1 MFKKLTT
8 EEFIARATKVHGG
21 KFSYDKV
28 VYENKLSRIV
38 VTCPDHGDYEVTATV
53 HMLGRK
59 PRCCTFEAMRGV
71 EKPNKTPERIARETA
86 KNKGEM
92 YYTGT
97 ICAKC
102 KNTKR
107 YACNKSCAECA
118 VESRKKSNAK
128 KDISSR
134 KVLQNRNIYKDNK
147 VIQDW
152 IFNIYQSK
160 RKMQNDFGVTLH
172 VDHIVPLRGKTVSGL
187 HVPWNMRITTAK
199 FNCSKQAKVGTE
211 NGSFKVGNVSIHSSA
226 LPWNL
231 KKETQNVNFV

>member
-1 MFKKLTT
+1 MTKLLTT
-8 EEFIARATKVHGG
+8 KEFIARAAKVHGG

-28 VYENKLSRIV
+28 VYKNKLSRIV
-38 VTCPDHGDYEVTATV
+38 VTCPDHGDYEVTAGV
-53 HMLGRK
+53 HLLGRM
-59 PRCCTFEAMRGV
+59 PRCCRYESMRGI

-86 KNKGEM
+86 KTNGEM
-92 YYTGT
+92 YYTG
-97 ICAKC
+97 ISCAKC

-107 YACNKSCAECA
+107 YVCNKSCAECA

-128 KDISSR
+128 KDITSR
-134 KVLQNRNIYKDNK
+134 KVLQNRNIYKDNQE
-147 VIQDW
+147 IQNW
-152 IFNIYQSK
+152 ISGIYQCK
-160 RKMQNDFGVTLH
+160 RKIQTDFGVTLH

-211 NGSFKVGNVSIHSSA
+211 TGSFKVGNVCVHTSA

-231 KKETQNVNFV
+231 KKETQNVNCV

>member
-1 MFKKLTT
+1 MGKLLTT
-8 EEFIARATKVHGG
+8 EEFIARATRVHGG

-28 VYENKLSRIV
+28 VYKNKLSRIV
-38 VTCPDHGDYEVTATV
+38 VTCPDHGDYEVLATV

-59 PRCCTFEAMRGV
+59 PRCCTYEAMRGV
-71 EKPNKTPERIARETA
+71 KKHKVTPERIARETA
-86 KNKGEM
+86 KSNGEM

-97 ICAKC
+97 MCAKC

-107 YACNKSCAECA
+107 YVCNKSCAECA
-118 VESRKKSNAK
+118 IESRKKSNAK
-128 KDISSR
+128 KDITSR
-134 KVLQNRNIYKDNK
+134 KILRERNIYRDNQE
-147 VIQDW
+147 IQNW
-152 IFNIYQSK
+152 IIQIYESK
-160 RKMQNDFGVTLH
+160 RKMQDDFGVTLH

-211 NGSFKVGNVSIHSSA
+211 KGSFTVGNVSVHSSA

-231 KKETQNVNFV
+231 KKETQNVNLV

>member
-1 MFKKLTT
+1 MGKLLTT

-53 HMLGRK
+53 HMLGRM
-59 PRCCTFEAMRGV
+59 PRCCRYESMRGV

-86 KNKGEM
+86 KSNGEM
-92 YYTGT
+92 YYAGT
-97 ICAKC
+97 MCAKC

-107 YACNKSCAECA
+107 YVCNKSCAECA
-118 VESRKKSNAK
+118 IESRKKSNAK
-128 KDISSR
+128 KDISAR
-134 KVLQNRNIYKDNK
+134 KILRNRNIYKDNQE
-147 VIQDW
+147 IQNW
-152 IFNIYQSK
+152 IFNIYESK
-160 RKMQNDFGVTLH
+160 RKMQIDFGVKLH

-199 FNCSKQAKVGTE
+199 FNCSKQAKIGAE
-211 NGSFKVGNVSIHSSA
+211 EGSKLVGNVAVHSSA

-231 KKETQNVNFV
+231 KKETQNVNLV

>member
-8 EEFIARATKVHGG
+8 EEFIARATKVHSG
-21 KFSYDKV
+21 KFSYNKV
-28 VYENKLSRIV
+28 VYKNKLSKII
-38 VTCPDHGDYEVTATV
+38 VTCPNHGDYEVLATV
-53 HMLGRK
+53 HMLGRN
-59 PRCCTFEAMRGV
+59 PRCCANQLKKGV
-71 EKPNKTPERIARETA
+71 RTRKDTPEYIARKQA
-86 KNKGEM
+86 KNNNQMFFNGS
-92 YYTGT
+92 
-97 ICAKC
+97 ICINC
-102 KNTKR
+102 GNTKR
-107 YACNKSCAECA
+107 YSCNNSCAKCA
-118 VESRKKSNAK
+118 VEARKKSNAK
-128 KDISSR
+128 KDISAR
-134 KVLQNRNIYKDNK
+134 KLLRNRNIYKDDH
-147 VIQDW
+147 VVQDW